1 MDTQHATGYTC
12 HTCGGDAVV
21 DIDGGYLCALHAI
34 EAMITVDLRAEEP
47 TVTVT
52 TSWRGRPASES
63 LHPDHGW

>member
-1 MDTQHATGYTC
+1 MLAVGMEGMNTQHATGYTC
-12 HTCGGDAVV
+12 LLCGGVAVV

-52 TSWRGRPASES
+52 VG
-63 LHPDHGW
+63 